1 MSHESIFARYIQ
13 LADVLGQ
20 MFQNVLEVVIH
31 DFKDLD
37 HSIIYIVNGHISGR
51 SLDGPVSE
59 INLRRLLEEGQF
71 PDKLVN
77 FSSRNSR
84 GQQLKS
90 SSLAI
95 RDDQGKLIGS
105 FCLHFDLSH
114 FEQFQKF
121 LDFFVS
127 AKVDSFVGVNDF
139 GASQPYDQEI
149 KGEIEAWLLKNGL
162 HTAQLTYHD
171 KQTIVNYLYQ
181 KGCFKRKGAISI
193 VANTLQ
199 LTRQS
204 IYNYIEL
211 AKSGQ
216 ERNSASQA
224 IHEPENFS
232 KGTSN
237 G

>member
-1 MSHESIFARYIQ
+1 MNNESIFSRYIE
-13 LADVLGQ
+13 LADILGQ

-37 HSIIYIVNGHISGR
+37 HAIIYIVNSHISGR
-51 SLDGPVSE
+51 SIGGPVSE

-84 GQQLKS
+84 GQPLKS

-95 RDDQGKLIGS
+95 RDDQGKLIGA
-105 FCLHFDLSH
+105 FCMHFDLSH

-121 LDFFVS
+121 LEFFVS

-139 GASQPYDQEI
+139 GVSQPQDVEI
-149 KGEIEAWLLKNGL
+149 KEEIEACLLKKGL
-162 HTAQLTYHD
+162 HTAQLTYND
-171 KQTIVNYLYQ
+171 KQSIVNYLYQ
-181 KGCFKRKGAISI
+181 KGCFQRKGAISI
-193 VANTLQ
+193 VANALH

-211 AKSGQ
+211 AK
-216 ERNSASQA
+216 
-224 IHEPENFS
+224 
-232 KGTSN
+232 KGR
-237 G
+237 

>member
-1 MSHESIFARYIQ
+1 MNNERIFARYIL
-13 LADVLGQ
+13 LADLLGQ

-37 HSIIYIVNGHISGR
+37 HAIIYIINGHISGR
-51 SLDGPVSE
+51 SLGGPISE
-59 INLRRLLEEGQF
+59 MNLRRLLEEGQF
-71 PDKLVN
+71 PDKLIN

-84 GQQLKS
+84 GQKLKS

-95 RDDQGKLIGS
+95 RDDQGRLIGA

-127 AKVDSFVGVNDF
+127 AEVDSIVGVNDF
-139 GASQPYDQEI
+139 GASQPHDQEI
-149 KGEIEAWLLKNGL
+149 KEEIETWLLKKGL

-171 KQTIVNYLYQ
+171 KQSIVNHLYQ
-181 KGCFKRKGAISI
+181 RGCFKRKGAISI
-193 VANTLQ
+193 VANALQ

-204 IYNYIEL
+204 IYNYIEM
-211 AKSGQ
+211 AKNAGEKISF
-216 ERNSASQA
+216 SASNEMN
-224 IHEPENFS
+224 EPENLS
-232 KGTSN
+232 KGI
-237 G
+237 

>member
-1 MSHESIFARYIQ
+1 MNNEAIFARYIL
-13 LADVLGQ
+13 LAEVLGE
-20 MFQNVLEVVIH
+20 MFENVLEVVIH

-37 HSIIYIVNGHISGR
+37 HAIIYIVNGHLSGR
-51 SLDGPVSE
+51 SLGGPVSE
-59 INLRRLLEEGQF
+59 INLRRLVEEGQF

-84 GQQLKS
+84 GQPLKS

-95 RDDQGKLIGS
+95 RDGQGKLIGA

-121 LDFFVS
+121 LDFFVN
-127 AKVDSFVGVNDF
+127 AKADSIIGVNDF
-139 GASQPYDQEI
+139 GASQPHDQEI
-149 KGEIEAWLLKNGL
+149 KIEIESWLLKRGL

-171 KQTIVNYLYQ
+171 KQLIVGHLYH
-181 KGCFKRKGAISI
+181 KGLFQRKGAISI
-193 VANTLQ
+193 VANVLQ

-211 AKSGQ
+211 AK
-216 ERNSASQA
+216 NLSQG
-224 IHEPENFS
+224 N
-232 KGTSN
+232 
-237 G
+237 

>member
-1 MSHESIFARYIQ
+1 MEKNKQIFARYIM

-37 HSIIYIVNGHISGR
+37 HAIIYIVNGHISGR
-51 SLDGPVSE
+51 SVGGPISE
-59 INLRRLLEEGQF
+59 VNLRRLLEEGQF

-84 GQQLKS
+84 GQPLKS

-95 RDDQGKLIGS
+95 RDDHGKLIGA
-105 FCLHFDLSH
+105 FCMHFDLSH
-114 FEQFQKF
+114 FEQFQRF

-127 AKVDSFVGVNDF
+127 SNVDSIVGINDF
-139 GASQPYDQEI
+139 GASQPQDQEI
-149 KGEIEAWLLKNGL
+149 NAEIETWLLKQGL

-171 KQTIVNYLYQ
+171 KQSIVSHLYH
-181 KGCFKRKGAISI
+181 KGCFKRRGAISI
-193 VANTLQ
+193 VASALQ

-211 AKSGQ
+211 AKSYPGQ
-216 ERNSASQA
+216 GALPSSLNCS
-224 IHEPENFS
+224 
-232 KGTSN
+232 
-237 G
+237 

>member
-1 MSHESIFARYIQ
+1 MNNELIFARYIQ

-20 MFQNVLEVVIH
+20 MFRDVLEVVIH
-31 DFKDLD
+31 CFKDLD
-37 HSIIYIVNGHISGR
+37 HAIIYIVNNHISGR
-51 SLDGPVSE
+51 SLGGPISE

-71 PDKLVN
+71 PDMLIN

-84 GQQLKS
+84 GQPLKS

-95 RDDQGKLIGS
+95 RDDQGKLIGA

-121 LDFFVS
+121 LDFFVN
-127 AKVDSFVGVNDF
+127 AKVDSFVGINDF
-139 GASQPYDQEI
+139 GVNQPYDQEI
-149 KGEIEAWLLKNGL
+149 KEEIETWLLKKGL
-162 HTAQLTYHD
+162 HTAQLTYND
-171 KQTIVNYLYQ
+171 KQAIVNHLYQ

-193 VANTLQ
+193 VANALQ

-211 AKSGQ
+211 AKRSQ
-216 ERNSASQA
+216 ENNSFSQEMSA
-224 IHEPENFS
+224 PENFS
-232 KGTSN
+232 KGK
-237 G
+237 